1 MYISIEM
8 SLVILIVY
16 NQINST
22 TRSIKITDFGQAR
35 VFTVAQTNGF
45 TLDMQG
51 VISSYWLTLL
61 YLII

>member
-51 VISSYWLTLL
+51 ITSFY
-61 YLII
+61 